1 MKVAV
6 ATFSKGDEY
15 KKVTY
20 LGRVSLNIY
29 CKKNH
34 YDIIDDPEYDESRPI
49 YWAKIPLLI
58 KIIESKKYDYVV
70 WIDADT
76 IIMNDNLKLET
87 IIEKYLHEK
96 GKNILMCIDNGLQFN
111 TGVWFFKCD
120 DYSKEILELTYN
132 QTEFINN
139 RLPEQDSFYSL
150 HSKNI
155 SNLQEK
161 CVILPNYLQHEF
173 NSSMYDYKKN
183 GLLVHFLGIYKKE
196 WMLEV
201 MTNHFPYR
209 LINENSWDY
218 TVRKNHI
225 KKRYPDY
232 NKPLKIAICS
242 FAIGDKY
249 KECMNLGIESKVKYC
264 KKHGYD
270 FIDDESVY
278 HEQGKDRPIAWSKI
292 LMVKKYLP
300 YYDYVV
306 WMDADTMITN
316 DEIKLEDYIKEHL
329 DTREFLFTRDISHK
343 INSGVFFVKYSYL
356 SFQFLDLIY
365 SKEEYIDSHTWEQEA
380 INYIHDKNVD
390 NFHEYSIILPVE
402 KQHLFNCCIG
412 LYKQG
417 MFLIHF
423 YGPRNMDWV
432 SKGMKDFC
440 PWKREDEDDHVY
452 NNRKDWLIRRG

>member
-139 RLPEQDSFYSL
+139 RLPEQDSFWNL
-150 HSKNI
+150 HHN
-155 SNLQEK
+155 NLELQQK
-161 CVILPNYLQHEF
+161 SVILPNYLQHEF
-173 NSSMYDYKKN
+173 NSSMYNYKEN
-183 GLLVHFLGIYKKE
+183 GLLIHFLGINVME
-196 WMLEV
+196 RLSEV
-201 MTNHFPYR
+201 MNNHFPYR
-209 LINENSWDY
+209 LLNENSWNY
-218 TVRKNHI
+218 TIRKNFI

-232 NKPLKIAICS
+232 EKPLKIAICS
-242 FAIGDKY
+242 LAIGDKY
-249 KECMNLGIESKVKYC
+249 KECMKLGIESKIKYC

-278 HEQGKDRPIAWSKI
+278 HEEGKDRPIAWSKI

-316 DEIKLEDYIKEHL
+316 DEIKLEDYIKEHI
-329 DTREFLFTRDISHK
+329 DVREFLFTRDISYK
-343 INSGVFFVKYSYL
+343 INSGVFFVKYSHL

-365 SKEEYIDSHTWEQEA
+365 SKKEYIDSHTWEQEA
-380 INYIHDKNVD
+380 INYIHDNNIN
-390 NFHEYSIILPVE
+390 NFHEYSVILPVE

-412 LYKQG
+412 FYKQG

-423 YGPRNMDWV
+423 YGPRNMEWV
-432 SKGMKDFC
+432 NKGMRDFC
-440 PWKREDEDDHVY
+440 PWKREDESEDVY
-452 NNRKDWLIRRG
+452 NGRKDWLIRRG